1 MNILMIV
8 TSHDKLGETGR
19 KTGFWLEE
27 LAAPYYVFLDA
38 GARVTLATPK
48 GGRPPMDPG
57 SAEIQ
62 FQTSATRRFLGDSV
76 AMARLDATVPLT
88 SVRGE
93 DYDALFFPGGHGPL
107 WDLANDIQSIAL
119 IEKTIASGKPVGAVC
134 HGPAAL
140 MRAKMPNDSP
150 LVAGLAVTGFTNSE
164 EQAVGLEKVVPFS
177 IEDEFI
183 RLGGRFERGGD
194 FAPHAVQ
201 DGLVVTG
208 QNPASSEAAAHKL
221 LDLLS

>member
-62 FQTSATRRFLGDSV
+62 FQTSATRRFLGDSE